1 MCCSKLIGWSTVDKV
16 SSSLRLSGAN
26 NVVDL
31 RASGFARKEKEIA
44 LADRG
49 DECVAR
55 VLASPAAFGAETTV
69 FVV

>member
-1 MCCSKLIGWSTVDKV
+1 
-16 SSSLRLSGAN
+16 
-26 NVVDL
+26 VVDL
-31 RASGFARKEKEIA
+31 RASGFARKEKEVA